1 LALAFAEKRL
11 PKYTTACLCGRDLE
25 NVSVAGRERT
35 CLVHVPPRYDP
46 AAPILVVLAFHGGGA
61 NAEKMVA
68 FTCLVLDDLE
78 RVANVDRR
86 RVFAKGMSNG
96 ATMSFR
102 LAMELSDRIRGLL
115 EDIDGL
121 LKHGGVHAKHR
132 GFHRM
137 MSCRFPFAI
146 FYDVNGD
153 AIDIYA
159 VLDCRQDPE
168 PIDERLEAERL
179 DRSDEA

>member
-1 LALAFAEKRL
+1 MRIRILPEAEH
-11 PKYTTACLCGRDLE
+11 DLDLGAE
-25 NVSVAGRERT
+25 FYESQSPG
-35 CLVHVPPRYDP
+35 
-46 AAPILVVLAFHGGGA
+46 IGGY
-61 NAEKMVA
+61 
-68 FTCLVLDDLE
+68 F
-78 RVANVDRR
+78 
-86 RVFAKGMSNG
+86 
-96 ATMSFR
+96 
-102 LAMELSDRIRGLL
+102 IRGLL

-121 LKHGGVHAKHR
+121 LKHGGVHAKHL

-168 PIDERLEAERL
+168 AINKRLEAERL
-179 DRSDEA
+179 DRLGEA